1 MSTSTK
7 WFYLDF
13 YSSNYLSNYIKM
25 INNQKKKT
33 NIIAETKKKMKKSE
47 QIDTIT
53 IFLLNSESFKLQ
65 KVL

>member
-1 MSTSTK
+1 
-7 WFYLDF
+7 
-13 YSSNYLSNYIKM
+13 M